1 MEGIEA
7 DGGIRE
13 EAVEVALQ
21 HSVYEANNCESI
33 PLSQVFLIGDAPSN
47 PNETVAKRRKDY
59 GVNWEGTKFEQ
70 EAFWD

>member
-7 DGGIRE
+7 DCGIHE

-21 HSVYEANNCESI
+21 HSVNEAINCGSI

-47 PNETVAKRRKDY
+47 PN
-59 GVNWEGTKFEQ
+59 
-70 EAFWD
+70 